1 MSGTYPPITE
11 LVPHAAPM
19 LALEELLDWRDGF
32 ARARMTVP
40 AGGPFERDG
49 SVDAV
54 LTLEY
59 MAQTVA
65 ACLGMEAFRA
75 GSGVRVG
82 MVVACRRMELA
93 RPTLEVGEEL
103 FLEARCVR
111 GTDATSH
118 FEGEARDARGEL
130 VASATLTLVHG
141 EGPPP
146 G

>member
-1 MSGTYPPITE
+1 MSGAYPPITE

-19 LALEELLDWRDGF
+19 LALAELLEGHEGF

-40 AGGPFERDG
+40 TESPFERDG

-65 ACLGMEAFRA
+65 ACLGMEVFRA

-82 MVVACRRMELA
+82 MVVACRRLELA
-93 RPTLEVGEEL
+93 RPTLVVGEEL

-111 GTDATSH
+111 GTDATSN
-118 FEGEARDARGEL
+118 FEGEVRDAVGAL